1 MFDKTKAIILKKTV
15 LSGNGV
21 IVKMYTQEFGV
32 KSYFGR
38 VSKKAKNLYLP
49 LSVVNITA
57 YNNPKKTIQNIK
69 DYELDVPFRSIYQ
82 DIYKSN
88 ILLFINEI
96 LNQVIQEEE
105 QNLTKFHFIENS
117 LLRLEKEELSMDFH
131 LIFLMQLTQFLG
143 FEPSMD
149 SDKLYFDMEEG
160 ELTNIIPVHANFL
173 DKIETQ
179 SFKYLYELAFGMN
192 PEGNFNNK
200 TRKRT
205 LQILVT
211 YYKYHTDMRD
221 LKSLQV
227 LETVFN

>member
-1 MFDKTKAIILKKTV
+1 MFDKTKAIVLKKTV
-15 LSGNGV
+15 LSGNGL
-21 IVKMYTQEFGV
+21 IIKMYTQEFGV

-38 VSKKAKNLYLP
+38 VSKKTKNLYLP
-49 LSVVNITA
+49 LSVINITA

-82 DIYKSN
+82 DIFKSN

-96 LNQVIQEEE
+96 LDQVIQEEE
-105 QNLTKFHFIENS
+105 QNLAKFQFIENS
-117 LLRLEKEELSMDFH
+117 LLRLENEQLSMNFH
-131 LIFLMQLTQFLG
+131 LVFLMQLTQFLG

-149 SDKLYFDMEEG
+149 SDKLYFDLEEG
-160 ELTNIIPVHANFL
+160 EMTNIIPVHSNFL
-173 DKIETQ
+173 DKHETE
-179 SFKYLYELAFGMN
+179 SFKSLYELAFGIN
-192 PEGNFNNK
+192 QTVRFDNK
-200 TRKRT
+200 TRKR
-205 LQILVT
+205 LVQIIVT

>member
-1 MFDKTKAIILKKTV
+1 MFDKSKAIILKKTV
-15 LSGNGV
+15 LPGNTV

-38 VSKKAKNLYLP
+38 ISKKSKNLYLP
-49 LSVVNITA
+49 LSVVNFTA
-57 YNNPKKTIQNIK
+57 YNNPKKSIQNIK
-69 DYELDVPFRSIYQ
+69 DYELDIPFRSIYQ
-82 DIYKSN
+82 DIFKSN
-88 ILLFINEI
+88 ILIFINEI

-105 QNLTKFHFIENS
+105 QNIEKFQFIENS

-131 LIFLMQLTQFLG
+131 LVFLMQLTQFLG

-149 SDKLYFDMEEG
+149 SDKLYFDLEEG
-160 ELTNIIPVHANFL
+160 DMTNIIPIHSNFL
-173 DKIETQ
+173 DKEETV
-179 SFKYLYELAFGMN
+179 SFKSLYKKAFGMDN
-192 PEGNFNNK
+192 TLIFDNK
-200 TRKRT
+200 SRKRV
-205 LQILVT
+205 LQILIS

>member
-15 LSGNGV
+15 LSGNGL
-21 IVKMYTQEFGV
+21 IVKMYTKEFGV

-38 VSKKAKNLYLP
+38 ISKKNKNQYLP
-49 LSVVNITA
+49 LSLVNITA
-57 YNNPKKTIQNIK
+57 YNNPKKNIQNIK
-69 DYELDVPFRSIYQ
+69 EYELVIPFRSIYQ

-88 ILLFINEI
+88 ILIFINEV

-105 QNLTKFHFIENS
+105 QNLGKFQFIENS
-117 LLRLEKEELSMDFH
+117 LLRLENEALSMDFH

-143 FEPSMD
+143 FEPNMD
-149 SDKLYFDMEEG
+149 SDKLYFDLEEG
-160 ELTNIIPVHANFL
+160 EQTNIIPIHPNFL
-173 DKIETQ
+173 DEKETIM
-179 SFKYLYELAFGMN
+179 FKSLYELAFGIKN
-192 PEGNFNNK
+192 NGGFDNK

-211 YYKYHTDMRD
+211 YYKYHTDMKN